1 LENNKSGVQELINTQ
16 TGPVSYT
23 VQLDD
28 DREVHRHQEQVIQ
41 RETPE
46 ANENEVI
53 DPNLNQQPVPDQQVV
68 SEENAVPA
76 AQYPQRDRHTPDYY
90 S

>member
-1 LENNKSGVQELINTQ
+1 ME
-16 TGPVSYT
+16 
-23 VQLDD
+23 D
-28 DREVHRHQEQVIQ
+28 DREVHRHQDQVIH

-46 ANENEVI
+46 ENENDVI
-53 DPNLNQQPVPDQQVV
+53 DPDINQQPIPDQQVV

-76 AQYPQRDRHTPDYY
+76 ARYPQRDRQTPDYY

>member
-1 LENNKSGVQELINTQ
+1 LE
-16 TGPVSYT
+16 
-23 VQLDD
+23 D
-28 DREVHRHQEQVIQ
+28 DREVHRHQDQVIQ

-53 DPNLNQQPVPDQQVV
+53 DPDLNQQPVETNKWLAKKMQFQQPDIR
-68 SEENAVPA
+68 NK
-76 AQYPQRDRHTPDYY
+76 HTPDYY